1 MRPLAVSDHKLKLT
15 FATSLHKFCL
25 QHDCCLLAEF
35 GATPDCDA
43 NIPGTPTPFYD
54 TDVSTCNALAV
65 DVQVQS
71 TSEPYM
77 GALLQNSS
85 YACYGVVNETFVP
98 SSLKIDANTIMAPMQ
113 PPFYV
118 QAVLEAG
125 VKAKLA
131 Q

>member
-25 QHDCCLLAEF
+25 KHDCCEQHSCVHATAYAVCTCCTAGLLAEF

-43 NIPGTPTPFYD
+43 NVPGTPTPFYD

-71 TSEPYM
+71 TREVSVEPPCCWFM
-77 GALLQNSS
+77 S
-85 YACYGVVNETFVP
+85 
-98 SSLKIDANTIMAPMQ
+98 
-113 PPFYV
+113 
-118 QAVLEAG
+118 
-125 VKAKLA
+125 
-131 Q
+131 